1 MHIFGIIVVLQILA
15 IIHVVRTGRDMR
27 WIFLLL
33 FVPGIGVLVYLLIEV
48 LPSLGQNITA
58 RRAMRNVRNRID
70 PERGV
75 RAATL
80 EFERSGSVEA
90 ASRLADELTRAG
102 RHDEAIRICEEARQ
116 GLFED
121 DPKILVSLANAQFG
135 GGRFRDTVATL
146 DRLRSVHPGHRSPEG
161 HLIYARALEEAG
173 ETDRA
178 LEEYAALAGYFP
190 GAEARVRQALCYKKI
205 GQTAKAS
212 ELFAAILRDARLA
225 PKHFQRA
232 QREWLEMAKREQ
244 NPAPAERQLEPRKG
258 R

>member
-1 MHIFGIIVVLQILA
+1 MHVIGITVVLQILA

-48 LPSLGQNITA
+48 LPSLGQNLTA
-58 RRAMRNVRNRID
+58 RRAMRNVRDRID

-80 EFERSGSVEA
+80 EFERSRSVEA

-121 DPKILVSLANAQFG
+121 DPKILVSLANAQFAAE
-135 GGRFRDTVATL
+135 RFRDTVATL
-146 DRLRSVHPGHRSPEG
+146 DRLRAAHPGHRSPQG
-161 HLIYARALEEAG
+161 HLLYARALEEAG
-173 ETDRA
+173 DTDRA
-178 LEEYAALAGYFP
+178 LEEYAALAGYYP
-190 GAEARVRQALCYKKI
+190 GAEARVRQALCYKRI
-205 GQTAKAS
+205 GQTARAS

-232 QREWLEMAKREQ
+232 QREWLDIARREQ
-244 NPAPAERQLEPRKG
+244 SPAPAEKQLEQKPR
-258 R
+258 

>member
-1 MHIFGIIVVLQILA
+1 MHYIGITGVFMILA
-15 IIHVVRTGRDMR
+15 ILHVFRSGADRR
-27 WIFLLL
+27 WIFLIL
-33 FVPGIGVLVYLLIEV
+33 FVPGVGVIVYLLIEV

-58 RRAMRNVRNRID
+58 RRAMRKVRDRID

-75 RAATL
+75 RAAGL
-80 EFERSGSVEA
+80 EFERSRSVEA
-90 ASRLADELTRAG
+90 ASRLADELARAG

-135 GGRFRDTVATL
+135 GGRFRETVATL
-146 DRLRSVHPGHRSPEG
+146 DRLRSAHPGARSPEG

-173 ETDRA
+173 DTDRA
-178 LEEYAALAGYFP
+178 LEEYTALAGYFP
-190 GAEARVRQALCYKKI
+190 GAEARVRQALCYKRI
-205 GQTAKAS
+205 GQTARAS

-232 QREWLEMAKREQ
+232 QREWLELAKREQ
-244 NPAPAERQLEPRKG
+244 SPPPAERQLEPKR
-258 R
+258 

>member
-1 MHIFGIIVVLQILA
+1 
-15 IIHVVRTGRDMR
+15 
-27 WIFLLL
+27 
-33 FVPGIGVLVYLLIEV
+33 
-48 LPSLGQNITA
+48 
-58 RRAMRNVRNRID
+58 MRNVRDRID

-80 EFERSGSVEA
+80 EYERSRSVEA
-90 ASRLADELTRAG
+90 SSRLADELARAG

-121 DPKILVSLANAQFG
+121 DPKILVSLANAQFA
-135 GGRFRDTVATL
+135 GGRYRDTVATL
-146 DRLRSVHPGHRSPEG
+146 DRLRSAHPGLHSPDG

-178 LEEYAALAGYFP
+178 LEEYAALAGYYP
-190 GAEARVRQALCYKKI
+190 GVEARVRQALCYKRI
-205 GQTAKAS
+205 GQAARAS

-232 QREWLEMAKREQ
+232 QREWLDLAKREQ
-244 NPAPAERQLEPRKG
+244 APAPAERQLESKG